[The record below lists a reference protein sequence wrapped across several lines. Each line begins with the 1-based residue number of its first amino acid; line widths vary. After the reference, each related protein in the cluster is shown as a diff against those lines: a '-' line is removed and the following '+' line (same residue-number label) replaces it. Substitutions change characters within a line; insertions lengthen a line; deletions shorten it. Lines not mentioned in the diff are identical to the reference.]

1 MKERATDVYQLD
13 TIEQVIQ
20 FAKTLVLMKEQAP
33 ASLRLRIAIT
43 AEREIEYLGGKP
55 TASLVDRV
63 HKMVNSSS

>member
-20 FAKTLVLMKEQAP
+20 FAKTLVLMKEAAP

-43 AEREIEYLGGKP
+43 AEREIEYMGGKP
-55 TASLVDRV
+55 AVRLVDRV
-63 HKMVNSSS
+63 HAMLGNSS